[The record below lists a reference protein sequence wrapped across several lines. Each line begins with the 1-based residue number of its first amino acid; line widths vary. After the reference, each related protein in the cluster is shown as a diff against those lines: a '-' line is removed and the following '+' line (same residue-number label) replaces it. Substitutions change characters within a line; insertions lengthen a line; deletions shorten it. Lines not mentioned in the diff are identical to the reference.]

1 MYNKN
6 MKRDKA
12 LELLAENI
20 KNQNLQKHCLAVEAG
35 MRELAR
41 HFNEDREK
49 WGICGLL
56 HDIDYEKTK
65 DNPNLHS
72 KMGAEML
79 KELGFEKEICQAVLT
94 HNEAHKILPESKM
107 AKAIFCLD
115 PLTGLIVA
123 ATLVL
128 PSKTELQSM
137 EAEVAKRTKSSSPK
151 ISDLK
156 VENVLNRFKEKS
168 FARGAIRE
176 IIKKCN
182 ELLGLS
188 LEEFVKIVLE
198 AMQKISNELGL

>member
-1 MYNKN
+1 ME
-6 MKRDKA
+6 MEAA
-12 LELLAENI
+12 LNLLKENL
-20 KNQNLQKHCLAVEAG
+20 KNQNLIKHSLAVEAG
-35 MRELAR
+35 MRGLAR
-41 HFNEDREK
+41 HFNEDEEK

-65 DNPNLHS
+65 GDPNLHS

-79 KELGFEKEICQAVLT
+79 KSLGFDKNICQAVLT
-94 HNEAHKILPESKM
+94 HNEAHKKEPETKM
-107 AKAIFCLD
+107 AKALFCLD

-128 PSKTELQSM
+128 PSKTELPFI
-137 EAEVAKRTKSSSPK
+137 EAKVKKRTLSSSPK

-156 VENVLNRFKEKS
+156 VENVLNRFEEKS
-168 FARGAIRE
+168 FARGANRE

-182 ELLGLS
+182 EFLGLS